1 MRNEKK
7 NTNTAEGG
15 GNFLKMQ
22 YKIFNISIPG
32 GDSETE
38 EMNRF
43 LRGNR
48 IVAVEKQLVTAGNV
62 NYWSFCVQYI
72 YSAASQINATQGERK
87 EKIDYK
93 NVLDATTFEIFSKL
107 RVYRKQ
113 LAENDAVPAYAVYT
127 DAELAE
133 IAKLESITPKTLLSI
148 NGIGEKRVEKYGKL
162 LCEIALF
169 LYRKTKTS
177 SRVLPENRC

>member
-1 MRNEKK
+1 
-7 NTNTAEGG
+7 
-15 GNFLKMQ
+15 MQ
-22 YKIFNISIPG
+22 FRIFNIPIPESE
-32 GDSETE
+32 SETE

-48 IVAVEKQLVTAGNV
+48 IVAVEKQLVSTGNV

-72 YSAASQINATQGERK
+72 YGAANQQNAVQGERK

-93 NVLDATTFEIFSKL
+93 NVLDASTFEIFSKL
-107 RVYRKQ
+107 RIYRKQ
-113 LAENDAVPAYAVYT
+113 IAENDAVPAYAVYT

-133 IAKLESITPKTLLSI
+133 IAKLGEITPKKLLTV

-162 LCEIALF
+162 LCEMIE
-169 LYRKTKTS
+169 KVEK
-177 SRVLPENRC
+177 